1 MRLYIHYYQMKVN
14 QVKIVQKAYINRI
27 FRSIWICS
35 VIIFLSMLIGVFG
48 YHYLGGLG
56 WVDSILNAAMI
67 LTGMGPVDPMRH
79 TVGKLFASFYAL
91 FSGIVFLSSIAVL
104 VSPLVHQFMFK
115 LHVEEDGNG
124 QG

>member
-1 MRLYIHYYQMKVN
+1 
-14 QVKIVQKAYINRI
+14 
-27 FRSIWICS
+27 
-35 VIIFLSMLIGVFG
+35 MLVGILG
-48 YHYLGGLG
+48 YHYLGNLG

-67 LTGMGPVDPMRH
+67 LTGMGPVDPMKH

-115 LHVEEDGNG
+115 LHVEEESKD
-124 QG
+124 QGKV

>member
-1 MRLYIHYYQMKVN
+1 MKAN
-14 QVKIVQKAYINRI
+14 HVKIVQKAYLNSI
-27 FRSIWICS
+27 FRSIWISS
-35 VIIFLSMLIGVFG
+35 VIISLSMLIGILG
-48 YHYLGGLG
+48 YHYFGNLG

-67 LTGMGPVDPMRH
+67 LAGMGPVDPMNH

-104 VSPLVHQFMFK
+104 VSPIVHQFMFK
-115 LHVEEDGNG
+115 LHVDEGSNE